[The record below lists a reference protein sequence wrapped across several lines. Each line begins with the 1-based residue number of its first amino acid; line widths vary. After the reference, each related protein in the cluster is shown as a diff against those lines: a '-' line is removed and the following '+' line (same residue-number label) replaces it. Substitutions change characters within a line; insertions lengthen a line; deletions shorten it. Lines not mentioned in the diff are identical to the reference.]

1 MSDAPQEPKIYLL
14 PNLMTAGNLCCGFFA
29 VLTIFKGME
38 INDFNLAYP
47 FYQKAI
53 ILIFISCIFDLLDGR
68 LARMG
73 GQESPFGQEFD
84 SLADLVSFGMAPA
97 LLVSKA
103 VLFNLGESR
112 IGWAI
117 AFIYL
122 LCGAIRLA
130 RFNCLANMPK
140 KAGCSMDFRG
150 IPIPMAAGFIA
161 SVTFLLIDFSKN
173 ETGHDLGMWNYVL
186 AAAMLGLSALMVSN
200 VHYPSFKKIDFQTKG
215 NIITIIMGALLFA
228 LLINEQTR
236 WYTPAAIFS
245 AYLIYGLVRPVLSKR
260 WRKSFEDAVDGD
272 DRQRE
277 A

>member
-1 MSDAPQEPKIYLL
+1 MSDNSQEPKIYLL

-38 INDFNLAYP
+38 IDDFSLAYP
-47 FYQKAI
+47 YYQKAI
-53 ILIFISCIFDLLDGR
+53 ILIFFSCFFDLLDGR

-103 VLFNLGESR
+103 VLFNLGQSR

-130 RFNCLANMPK
+130 RFNCIANMPK
-140 KAGCSMDFRG
+140 EKGASMDFRG

-173 ETGHDLGMWNYVL
+173 QTSNDLGIWNYVL

-215 NIITIIMGALLFA
+215 NFLAIILGSLFIA
-228 LLINEQTR
+228 LLINEETR

-245 AYLIYGLVRPVLSKR
+245 IYLLYGLVRPLLSNR
-260 WRKSFEDAVDGD
+260 WRKSFEDAVDGND
-272 DRQRE
+272 S
-277 A
+277 